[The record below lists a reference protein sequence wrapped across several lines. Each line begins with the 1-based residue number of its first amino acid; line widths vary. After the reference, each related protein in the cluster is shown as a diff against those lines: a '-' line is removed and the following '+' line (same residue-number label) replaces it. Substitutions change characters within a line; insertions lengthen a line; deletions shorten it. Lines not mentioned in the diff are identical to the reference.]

1 VAYPFEIAIDPG
13 ATDGEISVRVL
24 NSLIGEPSV
33 VARLDVTSL
42 ATACQMLEQ
51 AVRESRD
58 AGGPGSPGEQLLR
71 DVGRQLF
78 DAVFSGE
85 VGSAYRASYAVASER
100 SDKLRLV
107 LRLSDA
113 KLASLPWEAMY
124 DSKNDEF
131 VCCNEPLVR
140 HVAATSVPI
149 PLAVKL
155 PLRILGLVS
164 SPSDLPLLA
173 IDEEKARLSDAL
185 AGLVAKGL
193 IYVEWVDRPDWDSV
207 HAMLRD
213 ETWHVLHFIGHGEYD
228 DDAHEGMIA
237 LVDAAGRSHMVDADR
252 FADLLNQGGAQPR
265 LVVLNSCQ
273 SGRTGTR
280 DVFSS
285 SAATL
290 VRRGT
295 SAVAAMQF
303 TVSDAS
309 AVTFARGFYEW
320 LAKGD
325 TVDQAVRSGRVS
337 MLGGDSL
344 EWVTPVLYVRGDT
357 SRLFD
362 ISPPPAPK
370 PPIVDDRVVST
381 KRWNRPAVWLG
392 GVLTSA
398 VVIPLVA
405 WIATSAGH
413 WFFAKVSP
421 EEQLSAVVSVPSF
434 AYTCSTGQAGWV
446 FDQKP
451 SELPG
456 VMPNDDEDAWA
467 AANGGIPASG
477 NYVVVT
483 LQGLNGHTVVVND
496 ISVDVISRTPPPQGT
511 YPYTGGQ
518 CGGLIPY
525 RFSLDLDKNPV
536 SVTAKADDGHTE
548 VTNGGKPFRVAAT
561 THAVE
566 AATDYEGG
574 WDCLENSVWRKC
586 SKK

>member
-1 VAYPFEIAIDPG
+1 
-13 ATDGEISVRVL
+13 
-24 NSLIGEPSV
+24 
-33 VARLDVTSL
+33 
-42 ATACQMLEQ
+42 
-51 AVRESRD
+51 
-58 AGGPGSPGEQLLR
+58 
-71 DVGRQLF
+71 
-78 DAVFSGE
+78 
-85 VGSAYRASYAVASER
+85 
-100 SDKLRLV
+100 
-107 LRLSDA
+107 
-113 KLASLPWEAMY
+113 
-124 DSKNDEF
+124 
-131 VCCNEPLVR
+131 
-140 HVAATSVPI
+140 
-149 PLAVKL
+149 
-155 PLRILGLVS
+155 
-164 SPSDLPLLA
+164 
-173 IDEEKARLSDAL
+173 
-185 AGLVAKGL
+185 
-193 IYVEWVDRPDWDSV
+193 
-207 HAMLRD
+207 
-213 ETWHVLHFIGHGEYD
+213 
-228 DDAHEGMIA
+228 
-237 LVDAAGRSHMVDADR
+237 
-252 FADLLNQGGAQPR
+252 
-265 LVVLNSCQ
+265 
-273 SGRTGTR
+273 
-280 DVFSS
+280 
-285 SAATL
+285 
-290 VRRGT
+290 
-295 SAVAAMQF
+295 MQF

-309 AVTFARGFYEW
+309 AVTFARGFYES

-434 AYTCSTGQAGWV
+434 AFTCSTGQAGWV

-456 VMPNDDEDAWA
+456 VMPNDDKDAWA